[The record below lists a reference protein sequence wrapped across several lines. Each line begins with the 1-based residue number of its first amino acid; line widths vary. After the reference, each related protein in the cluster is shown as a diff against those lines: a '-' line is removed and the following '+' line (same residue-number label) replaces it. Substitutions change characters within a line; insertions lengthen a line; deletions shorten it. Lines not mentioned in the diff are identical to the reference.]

1 MLQSFVILSH
11 EDSSMQN
18 VELSYAVNLDFE
30 VIKLPPVTDILVVGK
45 KVPQGKNG
53 ILRSFDLILP
63 DVFELIDEMECNHE
77 NVEAVI
83 INKSILTKLPKS
95 KVISILK
102 EYVFPYVTKGESVKV
117 NFNVRIFYRNI
128 SGDLTTLGT
137 QE

>member
-1 MLQSFVILSH
+1 
-11 EDSSMQN
+11 MQN
-18 VELSYAVNLDFE
+18 VELSYNVNLDFE

-83 INKSILTKLPKS
+83 INKSILSKLPKD
-95 KVISILK
+95 KVIKILK
-102 EYVFPYVTKGESVKV
+102 EYVFPYVTKGESLKV
-117 NFNVRIFYRNI
+117 NFNVRICYRNI
-128 SGDLTTLGT
+128 SGDLNT
-137 QE
+137 